1 MLKCALSALLAFLSF
16 SSPALANVSEASER
30 GFVIRQVAEVPVSA
44 QEAWDVLVEPS
55 RWWNPAHTFSA
66 DAANLS
72 LDARAGGCWC
82 EILRNPES
90 PNAAPLGSVEHLRVI
105 YIERARALRLSGAL
119 GPLQSD
125 AVVGTLTFQLKSE
138 DGATRILMEYVVA
151 GYMRTPMARM
161 APAVDGVLADQLS
174 RLADRLG
181 GTLVPTA
188 TGMTAPDAT
197 ADGEGPMPS
206 KSADP
211 AQLPEEATPPAI
223 LPIDPDAA
231 AEDAFVPAPIEGR

>member
-16 SSPALANVSEASER
+16 SSPALANVSEANDR
-30 GFVIRQVAEVPVSA
+30 GFVIRQIAEVPVSP
-44 QEAWDVLVEPS
+44 QEAWDVLLEPS

-90 PNAAPLGSVEHLRVI
+90 PNAAPLGSVEHMRVI

-125 AVVGTLTFQLKSE
+125 AVVGTLTFQLKPE
-138 DGATRILMEYVVA
+138 GAGTRILLEYVVA
-151 GYMRTPMARM
+151 GYMREPATRMAR
-161 APAVDGVLADQLS
+161 AVDGVLGDQLT
-174 RLADRLG
+174 RLAERLG
-181 GTLVPTA
+181 GALISTTTGAEAPAA
-188 TGMTAPDAT
+188 TEEGEPVLPPEPADSAASPEDAAP
-197 ADGEGPMPS
+197 PR
-206 KSADP
+206 
-211 AQLPEEATPPAI
+211 I
-223 LPIDPDAA
+223 LPVDPDAA